1 MTKISN
7 TTTDDLL
14 TFTQE
19 EIKTYIQTLQHELQT
34 KLKSGQSMDDILD
47 KEDPFEALE
56 PILPQEVYPILVLAM
71 INDIRSDT
79 VMEAVLEGL
88 EKGMQLYKMK
98 IIFPGDLNRFSVIIL
113 LIIILTLSISNN
125 ISINYAIKY
134 LLNDNFKPTDLEIS
148 LNLICDVDN
157 TEDGCVAIPLSKLLE
172 ITSAMPN
179 EVIDFFHF
187 KEILFLSIIY

>member
-1 MTKISN
+1 MTEISN
-7 TTTDDLL
+7 ATTDDLL

-19 EIKTYIQTLQHELQT
+19 EIKTYIQILQNKLQI

-98 IIFPGDLNRFSVIIL
+98 I
-113 LIIILTLSISNN
+113 
-125 ISINYAIKY
+125 K
-134 LLNDNFKPTDLEIS
+134 
-148 LNLICDVDN
+148 
-157 TEDGCVAIPLSKLLE
+157 
-172 ITSAMPN
+172 
-179 EVIDFFHF
+179 
-187 KEILFLSIIY
+187 

>member
-1 MTKISN
+1 MTEISN
-7 TTTDDLL
+7 ATTDDLL

-19 EIKTYIQTLQHELQT
+19 EIKTYIQTLQNKLQT
-34 KLKSGQSMDDILD
+34 KLTSGQSMEDILD

-98 IIFPGDLNRFSVIIL
+98 I
-113 LIIILTLSISNN
+113 
-125 ISINYAIKY
+125 K
-134 LLNDNFKPTDLEIS
+134 
-148 LNLICDVDN
+148 
-157 TEDGCVAIPLSKLLE
+157 
-172 ITSAMPN
+172 
-179 EVIDFFHF
+179 
-187 KEILFLSIIY
+187 

>member
-1 MTKISN
+1 MTEISN

-19 EIKTYIQTLQHELQT
+19 EIKTYIQTLQNKLQT
-34 KLKSGQSMDDILD
+34 KLTSGQSMDDILD

-98 IIFPGDLNRFSVIIL
+98 I
-113 LIIILTLSISNN
+113 
-125 ISINYAIKY
+125 K
-134 LLNDNFKPTDLEIS
+134 
-148 LNLICDVDN
+148 
-157 TEDGCVAIPLSKLLE
+157 
-172 ITSAMPN
+172 
-179 EVIDFFHF
+179 
-187 KEILFLSIIY
+187 

>member
-88 EKGMQLYKMK
+88 EKGMQLYK
-98 IIFPGDLNRFSVIIL
+98 IEN
-113 LIIILTLSISNN
+113 
-125 ISINYAIKY
+125 
-134 LLNDNFKPTDLEIS
+134 
-148 LNLICDVDN
+148 
-157 TEDGCVAIPLSKLLE
+157 
-172 ITSAMPN
+172 
-179 EVIDFFHF
+179 
-187 KEILFLSIIY
+187 

>member
-71 INDIRSDT
+71 INDIRSNT

-88 EKGMQLYKMK
+88 EKGMQLYK
-98 IIFPGDLNRFSVIIL
+98 IEN
-113 LIIILTLSISNN
+113 
-125 ISINYAIKY
+125 
-134 LLNDNFKPTDLEIS
+134 
-148 LNLICDVDN
+148 
-157 TEDGCVAIPLSKLLE
+157 
-172 ITSAMPN
+172 
-179 EVIDFFHF
+179 
-187 KEILFLSIIY
+187 

>member
-1 MTKISN
+1 MTEISN

-19 EIKTYIQTLQHELQT
+19 EIKTYIQTLQNELQT

-98 IIFPGDLNRFSVIIL
+98 I
-113 LIIILTLSISNN
+113 
-125 ISINYAIKY
+125 K
-134 LLNDNFKPTDLEIS
+134 
-148 LNLICDVDN
+148 
-157 TEDGCVAIPLSKLLE
+157 
-172 ITSAMPN
+172 
-179 EVIDFFHF
+179 
-187 KEILFLSIIY
+187 